1 MEQRQK
7 GMYWGLV
14 LGYVA
19 IIYLTLP
26 IMRGILSFIYKTIG
40 RDMLIKI
47 VFIVIIISV
56 VMILFWFLK
65 SKKFEVWRLIVVGGI
80 VVLYLVGVFWLDIP
94 EERVHFLEYGILG
107 LLVYNGFEKRGI
119 KIIFLSI
126 FLVALFGAIDELIQW
141 YLPNRVGD
149 IRDIVMN
156 AVSGAMGVCL
166 GRVYWD

>member
-65 SKKFEVWRLIVVGGI
+65 SKKFAKGKNDKLSKVGKSFI
-80 VVLYLVGVFWLDIP
+80 
-94 EERVHFLEYGILG
+94 
-107 LLVYNGFEKRGI
+107 
-119 KIIFLSI
+119 
-126 FLVALFGAIDELIQW
+126 
-141 YLPNRVGD
+141 
-149 IRDIVMN
+149 
-156 AVSGAMGVCL
+156 
-166 GRVYWD
+166 